1 MGRVELLSETALNCW
16 RIKSSSPDSIEGY
29 ADLYKRNSAFSS
41 VTNVNFYANY
51 HIYHLTLN
59 FPFPVK
65 FRSHWSTP
73 LLRNHSNHFAA
84 KQTDTKPP
92 ILTPL
97 VHVPPSWPVP
107 QPGRP
112 ATTTKFK
119 LGLRPSLNDCGGAR
133 VVVSQRVGGGHRR
146 FFTGIWSVGLSGR
159 TFSQSPP

>member
-1 MGRVELLSETALNCW
+1 MGRVELLSETALNYW

-29 ADLYKRNSAFSS
+29 
-41 VTNVNFYANY
+41 
-51 HIYHLTLN
+51 
-59 FPFPVK
+59 VK

-73 LLRNHSNHFAA
+73 LLRNHSNHLAA